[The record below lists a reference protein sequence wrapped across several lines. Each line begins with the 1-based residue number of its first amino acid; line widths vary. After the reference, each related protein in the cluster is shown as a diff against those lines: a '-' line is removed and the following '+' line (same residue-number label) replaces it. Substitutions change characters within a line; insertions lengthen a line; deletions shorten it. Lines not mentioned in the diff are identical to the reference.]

1 MSDLLVK
8 CESQYYDFLDECI
21 NTRQENI
28 LKNSSLTVL
37 REIFVKEICLV
48 IVNKGCPLRRYN
60 RFIIPRCVVN
70 QITLK
75 YPELSEAMYT
85 GFIDVQ
91 NDAAHSASTT
101 E

>member
-1 MSDLLVK
+1 MALIDFDTKLL
-8 CESQYYDFLDECI
+8 
-21 NTRQENI
+21 
-28 LKNSSLTVL
+28 
-37 REIFVKEICLV
+37 
-48 IVNKGCPLRRYN
+48 
-60 RFIIPRCVVN
+60 VVN
-70 QITLK
+70 QITLN

>member
-8 CESQYYDFLDECI
+8 CECI

-28 LKNSSLTVL
+28 KKEFTNRLKRN
-37 REIFVKEICLV
+37 ICYRNVLV
-48 IVNKGCPLRRYN
+48 IANKGCPLGRYN
-60 RFIIPRCVVN
+60 RFVIPRCVVN

-75 YPELSEAMYT
+75 YPKLSEAMYT